1 MGRAVPWLG
10 GGCSLG
16 VCASRVPQG
25 GQPCHPACLAL
36 QETWYWDASNVT
48 EMVLSGVK
56 CAGHEMSLSHCQHHG
71 TSLNCRNTGTRF
83 AAGVI
88 CSESEQRGGAAG
100 SGVCG
105 QWGLQA
111 AGSAG
116 NGGCGQWGVE
126 AVGSAGNGA
135 GGCR

>member
-1 MGRAVPWLG
+1 MGGTKGRDCSVLRDG
-10 GGCSLG
+10 TLVGSLG
-16 VCASRVPQG
+16 VRAGLCRG
-25 GQPCHPACLAL
+25 GALAAARHVRARAPTAAGPATQLVSSPP

-88 CSESEQRGGAAG
+88 CSESEWR
-100 SGVCG
+100 
-105 QWGLQA
+105 WGL
-111 AGSAG
+111 
-116 NGGCGQWGVE
+116 
-126 AVGSAGNGA
+126 
-135 GGCR
+135 